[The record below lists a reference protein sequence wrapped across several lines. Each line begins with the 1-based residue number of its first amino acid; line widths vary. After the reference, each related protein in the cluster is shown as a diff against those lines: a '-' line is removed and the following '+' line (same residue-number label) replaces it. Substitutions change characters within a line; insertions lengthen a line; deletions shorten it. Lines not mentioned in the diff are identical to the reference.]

1 MRPGATVH
9 LRPAKCEDRGMSLPA
24 DITDERIA
32 VLVDRFYAKI
42 RRDPWLGPVFEAA
55 VEDWPEHLAL
65 LTDFWSSVMLTSGR
79 YKGRPMEKHM
89 RLPIEPA
96 MFDRWLELWGE
107 TVGEM
112 FAPEAADEFRL
123 KAHRIGESLKAGLFF
138 DPAAIDPALRGRG
151 RP

>member
-1 MRPGATVH
+1 MT
-9 LRPAKCEDRGMSLPA
+9 PAA

-32 VLVDRFYAKI
+32 VLVDRFYA
-42 RRDPWLGPVFEAA
+42 RVRLDPVLGPVFEAA
-55 VEDWPEHLAL
+55 VENWPEHLST

-96 MFDRWLELWGE
+96 MFDRWLVLWGE
-107 TVGEM
+107 TVGEL
-112 FAPEAADEFRL
+112 FVPEAADQFRA
-123 KAHRIGESLKAGLFF
+123 KAARIGESLKAGLFF
-138 DPAAIDPALRGRG
+138 DPAAIDPALRRRG